1 MVMKH
6 LNLIAMPELPEVE
19 TFKKYFDSTSLNQ
32 VIDDVEIIDDRIL
45 IASKKNFIKCLIGG
59 KFEET
64 IRHGKYLLA
73 KVRNCNIVF
82 HFGMSG
88 WLEYFSSEE
97 SEPKYSKVIFRFNN
111 GYSLA
116 YISIR
121 MFGKLDL
128 ADSLEKFQKG
138 KRLGPDAYN
147 MSFNEFQN
155 AIKKRTAIMKSALLD
170 QSIISGI
177 GNIYSDEILYK
188 AKIHPKRKINT
199 LNENELEML
208 FNSIKDVLEYGIKHE
223 GELDTYSNSFLIPHR
238 SKEERCPECGSFIER
253 YEISGRHGFYCPK
266 CQPI

>member
-1 MVMKH
+1 
-6 LNLIAMPELPEVE
+6 MPELPEVE
-19 TFKKYFDSTSLNQ
+19 TYKRYFDSTSLNQ

-45 IASKKNFIKCLIGG
+45 LASKENFIKCLIGG

-73 KVRNCNIVF
+73 KVGNCNIIF

-97 SEPKYSKVIFRFNN
+97 SIPKYSKVIFRFDN
-111 GYSLA
+111 GDSLA

-128 ADSLEKFQKG
+128 ADSLETFRKK
-138 KRLGPDAYN
+138 KILGPDAYK
-147 MSFNEFQN
+147 MSFDEFQS
-155 AIKKRTAIMKSALLD
+155 AISRRTAILKSALLN

-177 GNIYSDEILYK
+177 GNIYSDEILFK

-208 FNSIKDVLEYGIKHE
+208 FKSIKEVLDYGIKHE

-238 SKEERCPECGSFIER
+238 SKDGFCPDCGGIIER
-253 YEISGRHGFYCPK
+253 YEISGRHGFFCPK
-266 CQPI
+266 CQPL

>member
-1 MVMKH
+1 
-6 LNLIAMPELPEVE
+6 MPELPEVE
-19 TFKKYFDSTSLNQ
+19 TYKRYFDLTSLNQ
-32 VIDDVEIIDDRIL
+32 VIDDVKIIDDRIL
-45 IASKKNFIKCLIGG
+45 LASEKNFMKCLIGG

-128 ADSLEKFQKG
+128 AESLETFKK
-138 KRLGPDAYN
+138 KKNLGPDAYK
-147 MSFNEFQN
+147 MSFDEFQG
-155 AIKKRTAIMKSALLD
+155 AINRRTAIMKSALLNQD
-170 QSIISGI
+170 IVCGI
-177 GNIYSDEILYK
+177 GNIYSDEILFK

-208 FNSIKDVLEYGIKHE
+208 FKSIKEVLEYGITHE
-223 GELDTYSNSFLIPHR
+223 GELNTYSNSFLIPHR
-238 SKEERCPECGSFIER
+238 NEEEHCPKCGSIINR

-266 CQPI
+266 CQPPIGLT

>member
-1 MVMKH
+1 
-6 LNLIAMPELPEVE
+6 MPELPEVQN
-19 TFKKYFDSTSLNQ
+19 FKKYLDSTSLNQ
-32 VIDDVEIIDDRIL
+32 VIDDVKIRDDRVL
-45 IASKKNFIKCLIGG
+45 LASDNEYIKCLIGG

-73 KVRNCNIVF
+73 KVRNCYIVF

-88 WLEYFSSEE
+88 WLEYFSSDDP
-97 SEPKYSKVIFRFNN
+97 EPQYSKVIFQFNN

-128 ADSLEKFQKG
+128 TESLETFRKK
-138 KRLGPDAYN
+138 KRLGPDAYK
-147 MSFNEFQN
+147 MSLDEFQS
-155 AIKKRTAIMKSALLD
+155 AINRRTAIMKSALLN

-177 GNIYSDEILYK
+177 GNIYSDEILFK

-199 LNENELEML
+199 LNDVELEKL
-208 FNSIKDVLEYGIKHE
+208 FTSIKEVLEYGIKHE

-238 SKEERCPECGSFIER
+238 SKEEHCPNCGTNIER
-253 YEISGRHGFYCPK
+253 YEISGRHGFFCPK
-266 CQPI
+266 CQSI